1 MLIRYRFLGLRSQG
15 NSLYLADNDALSC
28 LSLPPTG
35 GSVIGLKPES
45 QDELRKRL
53 REMSDHELRR
63 FGQRVGKLATP
74 EGSFGTIEPYAF
86 QLEEAHA
93 EWRRRH
99 PSGSAGAGRT
109 SRLPSI

>member
-1 MLIRYRFLGLRSQG
+1 
-15 NSLYLADNDALSC
+15 
-28 LSLPPTG
+28 
-35 GSVIGLKPES
+35 VIGVKPES